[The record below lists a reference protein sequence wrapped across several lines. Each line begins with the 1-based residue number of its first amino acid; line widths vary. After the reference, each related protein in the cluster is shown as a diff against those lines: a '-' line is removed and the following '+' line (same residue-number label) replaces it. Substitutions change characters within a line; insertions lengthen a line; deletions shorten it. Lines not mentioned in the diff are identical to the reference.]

1 MYQMFIERETE
12 ETETIKPLNMRQQ
25 KFVDNYVT
33 SGNAT
38 RAAESAGYAHPNVQ
52 AFRLLENISV
62 KTAIEA
68 IRANM
73 SKDSEDR
80 RAEWID
86 QLEQLGRLADKDSD
100 RLRAIETLFKAEGW
114 VAPEKQEIV
123 QFSGSF
129 LADLDLEEVDIE
141 ELMDGKGSDINDL
154 H

>member
-1 MYQMFIERETE
+1 MHIERDTK

-38 RAAESAGYAHPNVQ
+38 RAAEAAGYAHPNHQ
-52 AFRLLENISV
+52 AFRLLGNISV
-62 KTAIEA
+62 KAAIEA
-68 IRANM
+68 IRNDMA
-73 SKDSEDR
+73 DDTEQR
-80 RAEWID
+80 RVTWIKA
-86 QLEQLGRLADKDSD
+86 LEQLGMAAEKDSD
-100 RLRAIETLFKAEGW
+100 RLRAIEQLFKAEGW

-129 LADLDLEEVDIE
+129 LADLDLEEVEAEDLLVE
-141 ELMDGKGSDINDL
+141 KGSDINDL

>member
-1 MYQMFIERETE
+1 MHIERDTE
-12 ETETIKPLNMRQQ
+12 EIETIKPLNMRQQ

-38 RAAESAGYAHPNVQ
+38 RAAEAAGYAHPNVQ

-62 KTAIEA
+62 KAAIEA
-68 IRANM
+68 IRSDMA
-73 SKDSEDR
+73 DDTEQR
-80 RAEWID
+80 RVTWIKA
-86 QLEQLGRLADKDSD
+86 LEQLGMAAEKDSD
-100 RLRAIETLFKAEGW
+100 RLRAIEQLFKAEGW

-129 LADLDLEEVDIE
+129 LADLDLEEVEAEDLLVE
-141 ELMDGKGSDINDL
+141 KGSDINDL

>member
-1 MYQMFIERETE
+1 MHIERETV
-12 ETETIKPLNMRQQ
+12 KPINLRQQ
-25 KFVDNYVT
+25 KFVEYYT
-33 SGNAT
+33 ETGNAT
-38 RAAESAGYAHPNVQ
+38 RSAELAGYTHPNVQ
-52 AFRLLENISV
+52 GPRLLVNVGV
-62 KTAIEA
+62 KAAIEA

-86 QLEQLGRLADKDSD
+86 QLEQLGKLADKDSD

-123 QFSGSF
+123 QFNGAF
-129 LADLDLEEVDIE
+129 LADLDLEEPEIE
-141 ELMDGKGSDINDL
+141 ELLAANPSDINDL